1 MPNQGDLLIDG
12 RWLFEVGGK
21 NKGFKQI
28 KGIEDSFV
36 VSDGI
41 DIGYGRFRYGFLE
54 CFIKDSRG
62 YARTDNSIGH
72 SGTVP
77 LCALQKC
84 YNTFLPPTMLTNKF
98 GRLNILKS
106 S

>member
-1 MPNQGDLLIDG
+1 MRMKTVMNHSQGGGLLKMISRTDPVILLVDG

-41 DIGYGRFRYGFLE
+41 DIGYGKK
-54 CFIKDSRG
+54 I
-62 YARTDNSIGH
+62 
-72 SGTVP
+72 P
-77 LCALQKC
+77 LWL
-84 YNTFLPPTMLTNKF
+84 FGMLY
-98 GRLNILKS
+98 
-106 S
+106 